1 MWCGHGENSN
11 PKRAALPASLLRRL
25 CVHNAETPLHGRGG
39 TLRGLGGNRMNEN
52 TSQGRTDIWSFVI
65 AGGVASMF
73 ALLAFGEKM
82 QAWLV

>member
-1 MWCGHGENSN
+1 
-11 PKRAALPASLLRRL
+11 
-25 CVHNAETPLHGRGG
+25 
-39 TLRGLGGNRMNEN
+39 MNEN